1 MLIQPTTVGP
11 FATPYA
17 LRRSRGPLALA
28 WRDTRNTMLLALTWP
43 PEAYLW
49 FKTLHIVGV
58 VVWFAGL
65 FYLVRLFIYHQEAAE
80 LEPPLREAFT
90 AQYTLMERRL
100 ANIITTPGM
109 VVAVVMAAGL
119 LSVNPAW
126 LHQGWMHAKLAFVAA
141 LLAYH
146 AFCYRLMGQLQQ
158 GTCAWGPKQL
168 RALNELPTLLLVVVV
183 MLVVFKNQ
191 FPTGA
196 ATWFLVAL
204 VLLMAAS
211 IQFYARWRRLRS
223 ERLKATTAVG
233 AGAQT

>member
-1 MLIQPTTVGP
+1 M
-11 FATPYA
+11 F
-17 LRRSRGPLALA
+17 LAF
-28 WRDTRNTMLLALTWP
+28 TWP

-65 FYLVRLFIYHQEAAE
+65 FYLVRLFIYHREAAE
-80 LEPPLREAFT
+80 LEPPIRAAFES
-90 AQYTLMERRL
+90 QYAVMERRL

-109 VVAVVMAAGL
+109 AVAVAMAVGL

-146 AFCYRLMGQLQQ
+146 AFCYRLMGQLQS
-158 GTCAWGPKQL
+158 GYCTWSGRQL
-168 RALNELPTLLLVVVV
+168 R
-183 MLVVFKNQ
+183 VVFKNQ

-204 VLLMAAS
+204 VIAMAAS

-223 ERLKATTAVG
+223 EKEAETARMAAVTVSETVSEGEGSG
-233 AGAQT
+233 AAG

>member
-1 MLIQPTTVGP
+1 MP
-11 FATPYA
+11 
-17 LRRSRGPLALA
+17 PLASSLA
-28 WRDTRNTMLLALTWP
+28 ASLPLAFTWP

-65 FYLVRLFIYHQEAAE
+65 FYLVRLFIYH
-80 LEPPLREAFT
+80 REAEDLDPALRSAFQQ
-90 AQYTLMERRL
+90 QYALMEKRL

-109 VVAVVMAAGL
+109 VVAVVCAIGL

-146 AFCYRLMGQLQQ
+146 AFCYRLMGKLQR
-158 GTCAWGPKQL
+158 GDCRWSGRQL

-183 MLVVFKNQ
+183 MLVVFKDQ

-204 VLLMAAS
+204 VVLMAAS
-211 IQFYARWRRLRS
+211 IQFYARWRRLRTEAAALALEGGS
-223 ERLKATTAVG
+223 GGSAS
-233 AGAQT
+233 

>member
-1 MLIQPTTVGP
+1 MVLA
-11 FATPYA
+11 FA
-17 LRRSRGPLALA
+17 
-28 WRDTRNTMLLALTWP
+28 WP

-65 FYLVRLFIYHQEAAE
+65 FYLVRLFIYHREAAE
-80 LEPPLREAFT
+80 LEPPLRQAFE
-90 AQYTLMERRL
+90 AQYALMERRL

-109 VVAVVMAAGL
+109 VVAVVCAVGL

-126 LHQGWMHAKLAFVAA
+126 LQQGWMHAKLAIVLA

-146 AFCYRLMGQLQQ
+146 AFCYRLMGRLRQ
-158 GTCAWGPKQL
+158 GQCLWSGRQL
-168 RALNELPTLLLVVVV
+168 RALNELPTLLLVIVV

-204 VLLMAAS
+204 VVAMAAS
-211 IQFYARWRRLRS
+211 IQFYARWRRLRA
-223 ERLKATTAVG
+223 ERQAAELA
-233 AGAQT
+233 AGG